1 MKTLFVLFVLAF
13 PVLAS
18 DTEDLLLALL
28 GVGIGTGVIPCL
40 AVLIIVG
47 MFVGLF
53 RVGKTTVQ
61 NIRLPAKSPAQTRE
75 EYWDALEARN
85 GDCFHG

>member
-1 MKTLFVLFVLAF
+1 MKSLFMILMLAL

-18 DTEDLLLALL
+18 DTEDLLLPLL

-75 EYWDALEARN
+75 EYWDALEAMN
-85 GDCFHG
+85 GK